1 MFEGSLIESRG
12 LVITRTQQWTTLGS
26 ITFQCALACLL
37 IAVPLLRPQALP
49 TMPNALHLS
58 LPLLQKPLV
67 EQVQRTASTA
77 SSTAIGT
84 PAASAAA
91 ASASTGTAVWLRPG
105 SLTDGPAPM
114 FDPNLRMTG
123 TGPNTLGIA
132 TLIGIGVGTG
142 PGVVVERARPIA
154 PLRISSGVS
163 KGMLLAPI
171 QPVYP
176 AIARATRIQGT
187 VVMEAVI
194 SKAGRIESLHA
205 ISGPQ
210 MLRTAALTAVEAARY
225 QPFLLNGEPTDVQ
238 TTITVIFQLGG

>member
-26 ITFQCALACLL
+26 ITFQCALAGLP
-37 IAVPLLRPQALP
+37 IAIPLLRPQALP
-49 TMPNALHLS
+49 TMLDALHLS
-58 LPLLQKPLV
+58 LPLLQKPIV

-91 ASASTGTAVWLRPG
+91 SASTGTTVWLRPG
-105 SLTDGPAPM
+105 SLTDGPAPAI
-114 FDPNLRMTG
+114 DPNLRMTG
-123 TGPNTLGIA
+123 AGPSTLGIA
-132 TLIGIGVGTG
+132 SLIGIGGATG

-163 KGMLLAPI
+163 KGMLLTPI

-176 AIARATRIQGT
+176 AIARAAQVQGA

>member
-1 MFEGSLIESRG
+1 
-12 LVITRTQQWTTLGS
+12 
-26 ITFQCALACLL
+26 
-37 IAVPLLRPQALP
+37 
-49 TMPNALHLS
+49 
-58 LPLLQKPLV
+58 
-67 EQVQRTASTA
+67 
-77 SSTAIGT
+77 
-84 PAASAAA
+84 
-91 ASASTGTAVWLRPG
+91 
-105 SLTDGPAPM
+105 
-114 FDPNLRMTG
+114 
-123 TGPNTLGIA
+123 
-132 TLIGIGVGTG
+132 
-142 PGVVVERARPIA
+142 VERARPIA

>member
-1 MFEGSLIESRG
+1 MFEGSLIESHG

-26 ITFQCALACLL
+26 ITFQCALAGLL
-37 IAVPLLRPQALP
+37 IAIPLLRPQALP
-49 TMPNALHLS
+49 TMPDALHLS

-105 SLTDGPAPM
+105 SLTDGPAPT

-123 TGPNTLGIA
+123 ADPSTLGIA
-132 TLIGIGVGTG
+132 TLANVGTG

-176 AIARATRIQGT
+176 AIARAARVQGA

-194 SKAGRIESLHA
+194 SKTGRIESLHA

-225 QPFLLNGEPTDVQ
+225 QPYLLNGEPTDVQ

>member
-26 ITFQCALACLL
+26 ITFQCALAGLL

-49 TMPNALHLS
+49 TIPDALHLS
-58 LPLLQKPLV
+58 LPLLQKPPV
-67 EQVQRTASTA
+67 EQVRRKASA
-77 SSTAIGT
+77 DATAISV

-91 ASASTGTAVWLRPG
+91 ASVSTGNAVWLRLG
-105 SLTDGPAPM
+105 SLTDGPAPP
-114 FDPNLRMTG
+114 FDANLRMSEA
-123 TGPNTLGIA
+123 GPGPLGIA
-132 TLIGIGVGTG
+132 SLPGDGTE
-142 PGVVVERARPIA
+142 PSVVVERAHPIT
-154 PLRISSGVS
+154 PVRISSGVS
-163 KGMLLAPI
+163 KGMLLTPI

-176 AIARATRIQGT
+176 AIAREARAEGA

-194 SKAGRIESLHA
+194 SRTGRIESLRA

-210 MLRTAALTAVEAARY
+210 MLRSAALTAVEAARY
-225 QPFLLNGEPTDVQ
+225 RPYLLNGEPTEVQ

>member
-12 LVITRTQQWTTLGS
+12 LVITRTQQWSTLGS
-26 ITFQCALACLL
+26 ITFQCVLAGLL
-37 IAVPLLRPQALP
+37 IAIPLLRPQALS
-49 TMPNALHLS
+49 TMPDALHLS

-67 EQVQRTASTA
+67 EEAQRTASTA
-77 SSTAIGT
+77 SSTAIGA

-91 ASASTGTAVWLRPG
+91 ASVSTGTAVWLRPG
-105 SLTDGPAPM
+105 SLTDGPAPP

-123 TGPNTLGIA
+123 AGPSPLGIA
-132 TLIGIGVGTG
+132 TLIGIGGATG

-163 KGMLLAPI
+163 EGLLLTPI

-176 AIARATRIQGT
+176 AIARAARVQGA

-194 SKAGRIESLHA
+194 SRTGKIENLHA

>member
-26 ITFQCALACLL
+26 ITFQCALAGLL

-49 TMPNALHLS
+49 TISDAPHLS
-58 LPLLQKPLV
+58 LPLLQKPPV
-67 EQVQRTASTA
+67 EQVQRKASADASTA
-77 SSTAIGT
+77 ISV

-91 ASASTGTAVWLRPG
+91 ASAATGTAVWLRPG
-105 SLTDGPAPM
+105 SLTDGPAPP
-114 FDPNLRMTG
+114 FDANLRMTG
-123 TGPNTLGIA
+123 AGPGQLAIA
-132 TLIGIGVGTG
+132 TLSGDGTG
-142 PGVVVERARPIA
+142 TGFVVERARPIA
-154 PLRISSGVS
+154 PVRISSGVS
-163 KGMLLAPI
+163 RGMLLTPI

-176 AIARATRIQGT
+176 AIARAARVQGT

-194 SKAGRIESLHA
+194 SRAGRIESLHA

-210 MLRTAALTAVEAARY
+210 MLRTAALMAVEAARY
-225 QPFLLNGEPTDVQ
+225 RPYLLNGEPTEVQ

>member
-26 ITFQCALACLL
+26 ITFQCALAGLL

-77 SSTAIGT
+77 SSTAIGA

-91 ASASTGTAVWLRPG
+91 ASASTGTTVWLRPG
-105 SLTDGPAPM
+105 SLTDGPAPA
-114 FDPNLRMTG
+114 FDPNLRMAG
-123 TGPNTLGIA
+123 ADPDPLGIA
-132 TLIGIGVGTG
+132 SLPGIGVGNG
-142 PGVVVERARPIA
+142 PRVVVERARPIA

-163 KGMLLAPI
+163 KGMLLTPI

-176 AIARATRIQGT
+176 AIARAARVQGA

-194 SKAGRIESLHA
+194 SRTGKIESLHA

>member
-12 LVITRTQQWTTLGS
+12 LLITRTQQWTTLGS
-26 ITFQCALACLL
+26 ITFQCALAGLL
-37 IAVPLLRPQALP
+37 IAIPLLRPQALP
-49 TMPNALHLS
+49 TMPVALHLS

-67 EQVQRTASTA
+67 EQVQRKASAAT
-77 SSTAIGT
+77 TAISV

-91 ASASTGTAVWLRPG
+91 ASAAIGTAVWLRPG
-105 SLTDGPAPM
+105 SLTDGPAPP

-123 TGPNTLGIA
+123 AGPGPLGIA
-132 TLIGIGVGTG
+132 TLPGVATG

-154 PLRISSGVS
+154 PLHISSGVS

-176 AIARATRIQGT
+176 AIARAARVQGA
-187 VVMEAVI
+187 VVMVAVI

-225 QPFLLNGEPTDVQ
+225 QPYLLNGEPTDVQ

>member
-12 LVITRTQQWTTLGS
+12 LIITRTQQWTTLGS
-26 ITFQCALACLL
+26 ITFQCALAGLL

-49 TMPNALHLS
+49 TISDAPHLS
-58 LPLLQKPLV
+58 LPLLQKPPV
-67 EQVQRTASTA
+67 EQVQRKASAAT
-77 SSTAIGT
+77 TAISV

-91 ASASTGTAVWLRPG
+91 ASAATGTAVWLRPG
-105 SLTDGPAPM
+105 SLTDGPAPP
-114 FDPNLRMTG
+114 FDANLRMSEA
-123 TGPNTLGIA
+123 GPGPLGIA
-132 TLIGIGVGTG
+132 SLPGVATG

-154 PLRISSGVS
+154 PLHISSGVS
-163 KGMLLAPI
+163 KGMLLTPI

-176 AIARATRIQGT
+176 AIARAARVQGT

-194 SKAGRIESLHA
+194 SRVGRIESLHA

-210 MLRTAALTAVEAARY
+210 MLRTAALMAVEAARY
-225 QPFLLNGEPTDVQ
+225 RPYLLNGEPTEVQ

>member
-26 ITFQCALACLL
+26 ITFQCALAGLL

-49 TMPNALHLS
+49 TIPDALHLS
-58 LPLLQKPLV
+58 LPLLQKPPV
-67 EQVQRTASTA
+67 EQVQSKTSSA
-77 SSTAIGT
+77 SSTALSA
-84 PAASAAA
+84 PAASATA
-91 ASASTGTAVWLRPG
+91 ASASTEIALWLRPG
-105 SLTDGPAPM
+105 SLTDGPAPT
-114 FDPNLRMTG
+114 FDPNLRMTE
-123 TGPNTLGIA
+123 TGSGPLGIA
-132 TLIGIGVGTG
+132 TLVGVGTG
-142 PGVVVERARPIA
+142 PRVAVERARPIA
-154 PLRISSGVS
+154 PPRISSGVS

-176 AIARATRIQGT
+176 AIARVARVQGA

-225 QPFLLNGEPTDVQ
+225 RPYLLNGEPTEVQ
-238 TTITVIFQLGG
+238 TTITVIFQLGS